1 VEEQRQLAAQEAV
14 AMPDLSSREQS
25 EMKGLLEKYHLRE
38 ENIRP
43 DGNCLYVAFASQ
55 LNASNTSNEVN
66 FASTSLANLS
76 LITRSCEQ

>member
-1 VEEQRQLAAQEAV
+1 MEEQRQLAAQEAA

-55 LNASNTSNEVN
+55 LNASNRSNKVK
-66 FASTSLANLS
+66 FVSMSFANLR
-76 LITRSCEQ
+76 LTTGSCEP

>member
-1 VEEQRQLAAQEAV
+1 MEEQRQLAAREAI
-14 AMPDLSSREQS
+14 AMPDLSSQEQS
-25 EMKGLLEKYHLRE
+25 EMKELFEKYHLRE

-55 LNASNTSNEVN
+55 INAINTSNKVK
-66 FASTSLANLS
+66 FSSTSSANLS